1 MQQLNIHKWGFLR
14 ETKEAALKAGIDTAT
29 GLHRTGLED
38 YLNVIFPLVSDWVH
52 DKSIGELNGV
62 KRQMRPDYRS
72 EKLKMIIEF
81 DGLQHYTNPSN
92 ILKDYM
98 HTKEYE
104 EGGYRVI
111 RIPYFIQ
118 LTNEVVRAMF
128 DVKVAE
134 PLFPDNV
141 PSLAISGN
149 NTPAFLCP
157 EGIKRMATELRRFP
171 SQMET
176 NLMALKKEYS
186 EANKIDLS
194 GYRIL
199 KSYLDDEITL

>member
-1 MQQLNIHKWGFLR
+1 MQQISKLKWGFLR
-14 ETKEAALKAGIDTAT
+14 ETNDAALKAGIDAAT

-38 YLNVIFPLVSDWVH
+38 YLKAIFPYVSDWVH
-52 DKSIGELNGV
+52 DKSIGELNGI
-62 KRQMRPDYRS
+62 KRNIRPDYRS

-98 HTKEYE
+98 QTKEYE
-104 EGGYRVI
+104 DGGYRVI

-118 LTNEVVRAMF
+118 LTNEVVRTMF
-128 DVKVAE
+128 DVEVEE

-141 PSLAISGN
+141 PSMAISGN

-157 EGIKRMATELRRFP
+157 EGIKRMAAELKKFP
-171 SQMET
+171 SQLKT
-176 NLMALKKEYS
+176 NLTALKNEYS
-186 EANKIDLS
+186 EKNEIDLS

-199 KSYLDDEITL
+199 KSYLDDEIIF

>member
-1 MQQLNIHKWGFLR
+1 MQQINNPKWGFLR
-14 ETKEAALKAGIDTAT
+14 ETKEAALEAGIDAAT
-29 GLHRTGLED
+29 GLHRTGLEE
-38 YLNVIFPLVSDWVH
+38 YLNVIFPSVSDWVH

-62 KRQMRPDYRS
+62 KRKMRPDYRS
-72 EKLKMIIEF
+72 EKLKMVIEF

-118 LTNEVVRAMF
+118 LTNEVVRTMF
-128 DVKVAE
+128 GVEVDE
-134 PLFPDNV
+134 PLFSDNV
-141 PSLAISGN
+141 PSLAISVN

-186 EANKIDLS
+186 EANEIDL
-194 GYRIL
+194 
-199 KSYLDDEITL
+199 